1 MYVSSSQCLFL
12 TEMYK
17 YKINES
23 LELLPAREHLW
34 AVENIP
40 DILAIPA
47 VNFRRYRDLKIDD
60 SGDIPYVQ
68 VRFLEVF
75 FGLEMGTLMNKKIH
89 SKTLREILKSSKNT
103 SDNSDNR

>member
-1 MYVSSSQCLFL
+1 
-12 TEMYK
+12 MYK

-23 LELLPAREHLW
+23 LELLPPREHLW

-40 DILAIPA
+40 DILGIPA

-60 SGDIPYVQ
+60 PNDIPYVE
-68 VRFLEVF
+68 VRLLEAF
-75 FGLEMGTLMNKKIH
+75 FGLEMGTLMNKEIQ

-103 SDNSDNR
+103 SDSSNSK

>member
-1 MYVSSSQCLFL
+1 
-12 TEMYK
+12 MYK

-23 LELLPAREHLW
+23 LDLLPTGEHLW

-40 DILAIPA
+40 EILDIPV

-60 SGDIPYVQ
+60 PDDIPYMK
-68 VRFLEVF
+68 VRLLESF
-75 FGLEMGTLMNKKIH
+75 FGLEMGTLMNKEIQ

-103 SDNSDNR
+103 SDSSNSK